1 MRMLVSVAWLVH
13 ANYNAWMDVQNIHAT
28 LLEPRLKQILWPI
41 PDTVFLTIS
50 DMLGFFWSRFRSVF
64 VFFSFTV
71 QNVNC

>member
-1 MRMLVSVAWLVH
+1 MLGCVWYGWYMLTIIH
-13 ANYNAWMDVQNIHAT
+13 GWMLRNIHAT